1 MPRERGRPATR
12 APGTSKE
19 AAFAAAHL
27 PGAPRRL
34 RGRSS
39 GLKGAPAARR
49 PRRWAQAPTLD
60 PGDLGGPW
68 VRKSG
73 QAQGLPL
80 ARRAARRPAVAG
92 GCGYPDARE
101 LNWRSIVRRRGRI
114 TQMQARAPGP
124 VASSQQSHLAK
135 LRHTKPGVHET
146 RDAPHRSLPRSP
158 GTPRTAGP
166 RTSHRP
172 RQTAQ
177 PLSGQAGRPPSQR
190 RNRGHKYV
198 PLPVPSAEKES
209 VSRDWTQRP
218 SGPGAPGRQSPT
230 LRQNKGPRQPGP
242 GRWTIP
248 HPRRLARQRR
258 QQPPSPER
266 LTARPYAGHRGSPPA
281 MCPEPLTPG
290 CPSPPEG
297 ARRTS

>member
-1 MPRERGRPATR
+1 M
-12 APGTSKE
+12 
-19 AAFAAAHL
+19 
-27 PGAPRRL
+27 
-34 RGRSS
+34 
-39 GLKGAPAARR
+39 
-49 PRRWAQAPTLD
+49 
-60 PGDLGGPW
+60 
-68 VRKSG
+68 
-73 QAQGLPL
+73 
-80 ARRAARRPAVAG
+80 AG

-101 LNWRSIVRRRGRI
+101 QMNWRSIVRRRGGKI

-124 VASSQQSHLAK
+124 VTSSQQSHLAK

-190 RNRGHKYV
+190 RNRGHKIRTSARTIRAITH
-198 PLPVPSAEKES
+198 LPAPSAEKES

-218 SGPGAPGRQSPT
+218 SGPGAPGLSSQT

-248 HPRRLARQRR
+248 HPRRPAHHRR